1 MPLQPGA
8 PYQVLVGQPGDLVLQ
23 AGLDA
28 RLGRQL
34 QVLGQ
39 QLLLPVVLLLQT
51 LDLTSQRFQL
61 ILVALPLRLK
71 LRLQQPKRVSN
82 SLCEQLKVTS
92 PALRG
97 SVKL

>member
-1 MPLQPGA
+1 MAGLQVPVQH
-8 PYQVLVGQPGDLVLQ
+8 PFSYQVLISQPGDLVLQ

-51 LDLTSQRFQL
+51 LDLTSQRLQL
-61 ILVALPLRLK
+61 ILVALLLRLK
-71 LRLQQPKRVSN
+71 LRLQQPKEG
-82 SLCEQLKVTS
+82 EQQFV
-92 PALRG
+92 
-97 SVKL
+97 